1 MGQYLILTYAV
12 PLLVEGESGDSGNVT
27 RTSLYSITHPTSAL
41 LSPKKKS
48 CVMYWYKLFPS
59 YQRGKRYSYNGS
71 SPLNQIEGLQGC
83 SVSLLAIYNCQSF
96 TFIHE
101 RSRDLCI
108 VIISFSYDS
117 MSRSSKWKKP
127 SDFWNLR
134 FDFFQW
140 CFLKCLVWNC
150 HFKWNIERYQLQI
163 GEVFPFSWRM
173 KYIYDAYS
181 LSKNST

>member
-1 MGQYLILTYAV
+1 MGRYLLLTYVV

-71 SPLNQIEGLQGC
+71 SPLNQIEGLQGR

-108 VIISFSYDS
+108 FIISFSYDS

-127 SDFWNLR
+127 SNFWNLR

-140 CFLKCLVWNC
+140 CFLTIAWFCMVNWGSIL
-150 HFKWNIERYQLQI
+150 R
-163 GEVFPFSWRM
+163 
-173 KYIYDAYS
+173 
-181 LSKNST
+181 

>member
-1 MGQYLILTYAV
+1 MGQYLLLTYAV
-12 PLLVEGESGDSGNVT
+12 PLLVHGRRERRFWQCYQDFAVFHNPSNF
-27 RTSLYSITHPTSAL
+27 RPLITQ
-41 LSPKKKS
+41 KKS

-71 SPLNQIEGLQGC
+71 SPLNQIEGLQGR

-108 VIISFSYDS
+108 FISFSYDS
-117 MSRSSKWKKP
+117 KSRSSKWKEP

-140 CFLKCLVWNC
+140 CFLTIAWFCMVNWGSIL
-150 HFKWNIERYQLQI
+150 R
-163 GEVFPFSWRM
+163 
-173 KYIYDAYS
+173 
-181 LSKNST
+181 